1 MFSSWFCLVLFV
13 LVTVSFGLLF
23 RSFLNRV
30 SVVHFL
36 FLVAK
41 PSGLAGLFVVSA
53 VVFVLS

>member
-1 MFSSWFCLVLFV
+1 MVWFLVLFV
-13 LVTVSFGLLF
+13 LVTVSFVLLF